1 MYSIL
6 NRIKQ
11 VIIQSGSSDSSF
23 AKSIDVPQ
31 ATFSNM
37 FQRQSEPKPS
47 WLKKIV
53 EKYNISATWLLT
65 GEGTMFA
72 IEEPK
77 ELTTFKTQIP
87 VIPRAIEDIALLD
100 QIQTYLDIGNLMPNV
115 NLSNLAAYVMSDSS
129 MCGADINMDDICI
142 IDTFVNVEE
151 KMKDDYYVFWNNG
164 LIMCRLF
171 RFNDLT
177 KTVDICV
184 MNKWGMINSEV
195 IASKIPVKDLVKDYK
210 VLGKVLAIFRRS
222 RLIYR

>member
-1 MYSIL
+1 MEWSRIIDLIEKTTDKSVAKEVGCRSQYISDLKSGKSKNPGADFVLKLIAIFKL
-6 NRIKQ
+6 N
-11 VIIQSGSSDSSF
+11 
-23 AKSIDVPQ
+23 P
-31 ATFSNM
+31 
-37 FQRQSEPKPS
+37 
-47 WLKKIV
+47 
-53 EKYNISATWLLT
+53 TWLLT
-65 GEGTMFA
+65 GEGSMFA

-100 QIQTYLDIGNLMPNV
+100 QIQTYLDIGNLLPNV

-129 MCGADINMDDICI
+129 MCGGDINMEDICI
-142 IDTFVNVEE
+142 IDTFINIEE
-151 KMKDDYYVFWNNG
+151 MKDAYYVFWSNG

-195 IASKIPVKDLVKDYK
+195 IASKIPVKDLGKNYK